1 MQVVDRVTSTSTSAH
16 NRSEMQ
22 KCVQTAVN
30 DSGSMRQMAGSD
42 YRPSY
47 RMQTQKMR
55 EQIAEKLIGR
65 NEEKKLQARVKEI

>member
-1 MQVVDRVTSTSTSAH
+1 
-16 NRSEMQ
+16 
-22 KCVQTAVN
+22 
-30 DSGSMRQMAGSD
+30 MRQMAGSD